1 LSGNPAPGTWHPT
14 PNEMKRSTSAVLLVL
29 VIFFF
34 LVALNFLFFVDTQ
47 TAQENEQT
55 GNRSSYRTTP
65 YGTQAFYTLLEE
77 TGYPVTRLEK
87 PYNEITDRDDIGTLI
102 LITLPEDSSP
112 GKVEFDAL
120 NDWLEGGKQI
130 IIIDQTVHLNK
141 ELGDIEANTTFAMP
155 KSEVKMLQPTRYT
168 FAVEHLKTGDA
179 ASRLRL
185 NSHSAVYHIG
195 DDNGALL
202 ADARVKAGHVVFLT
216 DPYIVANNGIKEADN
231 LILALNLLAERP
243 QGKIAFDEFHHG
255 YGSHAAGEGVLAYF
269 RGTPVPWIFWQGVL
283 IAAVAAYTFGRRFA
297 RPLPLRRERR
307 TTNLEFVSSMAT
319 ITRLARATD
328 LAMQNVY
335 WDFRKRLCR
344 YCGLPSNIESAKLAT
359 KAARRARLDEQ
370 QLARLL
376 TVCDQVSRGRPVSDA
391 ELLKLVTRIREIESQ
406 IGI

>member
-1 LSGNPAPGTWHPT
+1 
-14 PNEMKRSTSAVLLVL
+14 MKRSTSAVLLVL
-29 VIFFF
+29 IIFFF

-47 TAQENEQT
+47 TAEETEAT

-87 PYNEITDRDDIGTLI
+87 PYNEITGRDDIGTLI
-102 LITLPEDSSP
+102 LIALPDEGSP
-112 GKVEFDAL
+112 SKVEFDAL
-120 NDWLEGGKQI
+120 NDWVESGKQL

-141 ELGDIEANTTFAMP
+141 ELGDIEADTTFAMP
-155 KSEVKMLQPTRYT
+155 KSEVKFLQPTRYT
-168 FAVEHLKTGDA
+168 FAVERVKTGEA
-179 ASRLRL
+179 ATRIRL
-185 NSHSAVYHIG
+185 NSRSAVYHIG
-195 DDNGALL
+195 DDTGALL
-202 ADARVKAGHVVFLT
+202 ADTKIKEGRVVFLT
-216 DPYIVANNGIKEADN
+216 DPHIVANNGIKEADN
-231 LILALNLLAERP
+231 VILALNLLADRP
-243 QGKIAFDEFHHG
+243 QGRIAFDEFHHG

-283 IAAVAAYTFGRRFA
+283 IAALVAYTFGRRFA

-344 YCGLPSNIESAKLAT
+344 YSGLPSNVDSAQLAAR
-359 KAARRARLDEQ
+359 AARRARLNEQ
-370 QLARLL
+370 ELARLL
-376 TVCDQVSRGRPVSDA
+376 MLCDQVSRGRAISDA

-406 IGI
+406 VGI